1 MRKRVG
7 NSNDITQHE
16 LMDFK
21 KLGSRAKLSDNAVLD
36 LGLLANDNKKFGDID
51 EILRAI
57 ENRDYAY
64 LRDVSNYYFDA
75 SGIYGRL
82 VRYLSYL
89 LTFDWMVTPHIV
101 GENGKKEKILSE
113 FNKVLVYMDNL
124 NCKTTFRE
132 VSLSVVKNGVYYG
145 YLRENATSSTIQEL
159 PIKYCRSQFKLNG
172 MDAVEFNV
180 KYFDDTFR
188 DVNKR
193 MTVLKSFPKEF
204 QKGYLAM
211 KSGSLKADDQDR
223 GFWILLEPG
232 NAVRFSLQGMP
243 PLVAT
248 IPAILRLDRAQDLE
262 IQKME
267 QELLK
272 IVVQK
277 MPLDKNGELI
287 FDIDEALDMHN
298 NAVNMLSKAIGVDIL
313 TTFADTDAISLTD
326 RGASVAKD
334 PLQKLERTIFNEAGT
349 SQQLFA
355 TDGNLALEKSVAND
369 ESFMFVLLGQYEK
382 WLNFVVDSRFNKNP
396 KKMYFKVFM
405 PKITIY
411 NFEKMA
417 KLYKE
422 QSTLGFSKM
431 LPAIALGQSQSS
443 ILATVHF
450 ENEILNLAEIMM
462 PLQMSSTMSGGGPKD
477 NSAADKSKAKDKAG
491 KDKDNDKTKQQSE
504 KKSGRPEKPDDEK
517 SQKTIQNKVSA
528 S

>member
-1 MRKRVG
+1 MRKRNTV
-7 NSNDITQHE
+7 NTYNQQETI
-16 LMDFK
+16 DFK
-21 KLGSRAKLSDNAVLD
+21 RLGSKAKLSDNAVLD
-36 LGLLANDNKKFGDID
+36 LGLLSTSKSQYGDID
-51 EILRAI
+51 EIVQAI
-57 ENRDYAY
+57 ERRDFAY
-64 LRDVSNYYFDA
+64 LREVSNYYFDA
-75 SGIYGRL
+75 SGVYGRL
-82 VRYLSYL
+82 CRYMAYL
-89 LTFDWMVTPHIV
+89 LTFDWMVTPYIV
-101 GENGKKEKILSE
+101 SDSMKNEKVLSE
-113 FNKVLVYMDNL
+113 FNKVLIYLDNM
-124 NCKTTFRE
+124 NCKVTFRE
-132 VSLSVVKNGVYYG
+132 IALSIIKNGTYYG

-159 PIKYCRSQFKLNG
+159 PIEYCRSRYKLNG

-188 DVNKR
+188 DVNQK
-193 MTVLKSFPKEF
+193 MMVLKTFPKEF
-204 QKGYLAM
+204 QKGYLGM
-211 KSGSLKADDQDR
+211 KSGTLKPEQ
-223 GFWILLEPG
+223 GQQGVWILLDPDY
-232 NAVRFSLQGMP
+232 AVKFSLQEMP

-248 IPAILRLDRAQDLE
+248 IPAILKLDRAQDLE
-262 IQKME
+262 MQKME

-313 TTFADTDAISLTD
+313 TTFADTDAISLSE
-326 RGASVAKD
+326 RGSTVAKD

-369 ESFMFVLLGQYEK
+369 ESFMFTLLGQFEK
-382 WLNFVVDSRFNKNP
+382 WLNFRMDKSFNSNP
-396 KKMYFKVFM
+396 KKMYFRVFM

-411 NFEKMA
+411 NYEKMA

-450 ENEILNLAEIMM
+450 ENEILNLAEVMM
-462 PLQMSSTMSGGGPKD
+462 PLQMSSTMSGKDNAANSKGAEKPKD
-477 NSAADKSKAKDKAG
+477 KEKAKDKP
-491 KDKDNDKTKQQSE
+491 KVED